1 MREKAVDARF
11 VGATVKIEICKK
23 VEKTFRVSPND
34 SLSTIYARALEESV
48 RGVVLTAKD
57 YKEIAQEIE
66 ANKKARTAK
75 RKSSK

>member
-34 SLSTIYARALEESV
+34 SLATIYARALEESV

-66 ANKKARTAK
+66 ANKKARAAK
-75 RKSSK
+75 RTSSK